1 MSTRTKDFLERLG
14 FTVLFVAV
22 GLAIPYFTGINEAWA
37 VPVVAGLQIIKNL
50 VAQQVGDPETSGFTD
65 PLKDTFDAD
74 ELPAGD
80 PDGVSRDVALDTEI
94 ADTDVV
100 DEGVE

>member
-1 MSTRTKDFLERLG
+1 MSTRTKDFIERLG

-22 GLAIPYFTGINEAWA
+22 GLAIPYFTGVNEAWA

-65 PLKDTFDAD
+65 PLKENFDAD
-74 ELPAGD
+74 ELPSGD
-80 PDGVSRDVALDTEI
+80 PDGVNRDVALDTEI